1 MTANTKETQVLLKAA
16 IENAFNAAEDQSF
29 DDVFDDIIDDMEKK
43 GYEAAFKQVEEGNW
57 TADGKYQE
65 LEGAIAK
72 FTVDGQVFFAEIS
85 QTRSGSPFSDYYY
98 DEPSLVWLKTE
109 AEYNAPVVNYSFE
122 YKGKK
127 VLVMSDNSAK
137 VEDVAYAS
145 VEAAIDA
152 VIAM

>member
-1 MTANTKETQVLLKAA
+1 MTDNIKAIRDILKQQIKEVFSSSDDEDYEDCLYS
-16 IENAFNAAEDQSF
+16 IESDLQT
-29 DDVFDDIIDDMEKK
+29 K
-43 GYEAAFKQVEEGNW
+43 GYDADCTLVEDGSW
-57 TADGKYQE
+57 SADDKYQE

-85 QTRSGSPFSDYYY
+85 QTRSGSPFTDYYY
-98 DEPSLVWLKTE
+98 NEPSLVWLKTD
-109 AEYNAPVVNYSFE
+109 AEYNAPVVKYSFD

-152 VIAM
+152 IIAQ